1 MECKKCGKSINDLE
15 IYCEECKNIIK
26 KEQEF
31 NTLVNKNRELNKLEN
46 TKEVPTLND
55 FTDEKKEDSN
65 KIREELKNIVN
76 FNDDD
81 LKINNDSKAPLIIAI
96 ITILISI
103 SIIVI
108 AVYTVFFKKE
118 EIVKPQEENV
128 VDYSNVIKEY
138 GISLEESFKEY
149 LKQNT
154 ELPSWSTLKD
164 LNKYDKYNVI
174 CSMHMLY
181 EDGTIYLNDCI
192 IDGNKVEYSYGQKQE
207 TIKGKEIN
215 IHIDEEKYNNLE
227 IGTLVGSVTCKT
239 ENCKYIE
246 AYDNYVLVEEESEYY
261 IYNYKNNSLEF
272 GPFSMNNDYSNV
284 LVYENQLY
292 GIIYKENDIQK
303 IYSFVTK
310 KSLTNINGNILISS
324 EDLNTKIIYKYGYAI
339 FNYNNK
345 NNFVNLKTGN
355 VSYTIDNII
364 NKLIEDSSKKL
375 VYIIAT
381 DTNNTTISIYNS
393 NGKNLFEDKE
403 FNEFKLIEDMII
415 LANND
420 NYYIYDNGLNLTRTS
435 KKYNSILGLYD
446 DFIVVVDNGYLEIVD
461 LEDNIIATFDLE
473 WDNAMYKF
481 DNTLSG
487 KVIENNED
495 IIYLIIER
503 SNSSLKYYYNTVTKE
518 FGLK

>member
-1 MECKKCGKSINDLE
+1 
-15 IYCEECKNIIK
+15 
-26 KEQEF
+26 
-31 NTLVNKNRELNKLEN
+31 
-46 TKEVPTLND
+46 
-55 FTDEKKEDSN
+55 
-65 KIREELKNIVN
+65 
-76 FNDDD
+76 
-81 LKINNDSKAPLIIAI
+81 
-96 ITILISI
+96 
-103 SIIVI
+103 
-108 AVYTVFFKKE
+108 
-118 EIVKPQEENV
+118 
-128 VDYSNVIKEY
+128 
-138 GISLEESFKEY
+138 
-149 LKQNT
+149 
-154 ELPSWSTLKD
+154 
-164 LNKYDKYNVI
+164 
-174 CSMHMLY
+174 MHMLY

-446 DFIVVVDNGYLEIVD
+446 DFIVVVDNSYLEIVD